1 MKLEFIYYLYR
12 FYLPVTVYQDE
23 INVCM
28 FIIYLHLFTYFK
40 FLEIVVE
47 SQEQIRQIYSLF
59 ILISFFYNINL
70 VQFSMFNNY
79 SLFVYERIYLECLEC
94 IAICQ
99 EKCTFTYYLYQFIMR
114 HSKNHVL
121 FILKLFHPVY
131 SVTNVSIHYLVVHY
145 ISQSVSLSP
154 SYSQTPRHK
163 LETDTVY
170 PEPIRT
176 FDY

>member
-70 VQFSMFNNY
+70 V
-79 SLFVYERIYLECLEC
+79 
-94 IAICQ
+94 
-99 EKCTFTYYLYQFIMR
+99 
-114 HSKNHVL
+114 
-121 FILKLFHPVY
+121 
-131 SVTNVSIHYLVVHY
+131 
-145 ISQSVSLSP
+145 
-154 SYSQTPRHK
+154 
-163 LETDTVY
+163 
-170 PEPIRT
+170 
-176 FDY
+176 